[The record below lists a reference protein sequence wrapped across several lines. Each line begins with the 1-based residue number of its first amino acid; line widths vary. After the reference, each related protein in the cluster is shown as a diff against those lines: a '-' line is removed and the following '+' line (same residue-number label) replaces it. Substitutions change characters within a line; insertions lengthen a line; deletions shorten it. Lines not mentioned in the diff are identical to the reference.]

1 MKNTLLIILGVLTL
15 VLVIFLTSLLT
26 YLAVTK
32 PFGIKIQNIPSAII
46 KSQSGSTKTVS
57 NNPLFTNEQ
66 ATTLQN
72 LGVDTATLPTSITPV
87 MLDCFVAKLGVKRAN
102 EIQAGSTVTVADYFK
117 ASSCVK

>member
-1 MKNTLLIILGVLTL
+1 MKKTLLIILGILVLGVVIVLTS
-15 VLVIFLTSLLT
+15 VIT

-46 KSQSGSTKTVS
+46 KSQSGSTNTVS
-57 NNPLFTNEQ
+57 NNPLLTPKQ

-72 LGVDTATLPTSITPV
+72 LGVDTASLPTSITPA
-87 MLDCFVAKLGVKRAN
+87 MEDCFIAKLGVKRAN
-102 EIQAGSTVTVADYFK
+102 EIKGGSTVTVADYFK